1 MKTQMMMKFNDV
13 YRMIAQKK
21 YYIEPTYPRM
31 DNWAVDIYETPTGFF
46 AMMYD
51 SGYSREVGWKD
62 SAGVVQWKVCDYYP
76 AELRFAGS
84 MIAEDFINISIKFSN
99 TFYWVHLLLH

>member
-1 MKTQMMMKFNDV
+1 MKTQMMMKFDDV

-21 YYIEPTYPRM
+21 YYVEPKYQRM

-46 AMMYD
+46 ATMSD

-62 SAGVVQWKVCDYYP
+62 SAGVVKWKVCDYYP
-76 AELRFAGS
+76 AELRFTGS
-84 MIAEDFINISIKFSN
+84 MIAEDFINISIK
-99 TFYWVHLLLH
+99 